1 VKKNTL
7 LYFIIILLA
16 ILAIALSI
24 YIWRSNRFSWDL
36 SLIVRLQTIDN
47 NYLRWFLE
55 WVSYLSTGWRS
66 AIFVITCVL
75 LLAWRTG
82 ILEGFLLA
90 LAGII
95 VPFNYL
101 IKVAVSQPRPE
112 SPLIRVFISETDNGY
127 PSGHAFF
134 AILVLGMLGFIMF
147 TTLRKTIWRVVSLAA
162 IILIILLIGISRIYL
177 GVHWPSDV
185 LGGYL
190 IGGFFLSCLI
200 LLYVRMKSLF

>member
-1 VKKNTL
+1 VKKNTQ
-7 LYFIIILLA
+7 LYFIPIFLA

-24 YIWRSNRFSWDL
+24 YVWRSNGFSWDL
-36 SLIVRLQTIDN
+36 SLIIRLQTFDN
-47 NYLRWFLE
+47 NILRLFLE

-66 AIFVITCVL
+66 AVIVIAIGLLFV
-75 LLAWRTG
+75 WRG
-82 ILEGFLLA
+82 RILEACLLA

-95 VPFNYL
+95 VQFNYL
-101 IKVAVSQPRPE
+101 IKVAVSQPRPD
-112 SPLIRVFISETDNGY
+112 SPLIRVIISETDNGY

-134 AILVLGMLGFIMF
+134 AVVVLGMLGFFLF
-147 TTLRKTIWRVVSLAA
+147 TTLRKTIWRFVSLAA
-162 IILIILLIGISRIYL
+162 ITLIILLIGISRIYL

-200 LLYVRMKSLF
+200 LLYVRIKALI

>member
-1 VKKNTL
+1 VKKNTQ
-7 LYFIIILLA
+7 LYFIPIFLA

-24 YIWRSNRFSWDL
+24 YVWRSNSFSWDL
-36 SLIVRLQTIDN
+36 SLIIRLQTIDN
-47 NYLRWFLE
+47 NILRLFLE
-55 WVSYLSTGWRS
+55 WVSYLSTDWRS
-66 AIFVITCVL
+66 AVIVIAIGL
-75 LLAWRTG
+75 LFIRRG
-82 ILEGFLLA
+82 RILEACLLA

-95 VPFNYL
+95 VQFNYL
-101 IKVAVSQPRPE
+101 IKVAVAQPRPD
-112 SPLIRVFISETDNGY
+112 SPLIRVIISETDNGY

-134 AILVLGMLGFIMF
+134 AVVVLGMLGFFLF
-147 TTLRKTIWRVVSLAA
+147 TTLRKTIWRFISLAA

-200 LLYVRMKSLF
+200 LLYVRIKALL